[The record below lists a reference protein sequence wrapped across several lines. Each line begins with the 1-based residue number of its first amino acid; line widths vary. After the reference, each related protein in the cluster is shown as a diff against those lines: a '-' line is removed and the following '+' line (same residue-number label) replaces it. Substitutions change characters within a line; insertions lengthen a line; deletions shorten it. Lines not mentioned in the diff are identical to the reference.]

1 MGNEVLRLAG
11 RARVATPPAKPPLR
25 FLITIR
31 PGGNT
36 SVPQFA
42 PDFPRDTVLSSGS
55 PRGGSPGGV
64 ALPAFVRGWLDV
76 ERWMFDVPRFPVSLP
91 ALFPRHAPHP
101 SSGLRT
107 PIPGL
112 AMTWV

>member
-36 SVPQFA
+36 SVP
-42 PDFPRDTVLSSGS
+42 PVRSGLPSGHRRVIRS
-55 PRGGSPGGV
+55 PGGGSPGGV
-64 ALPAFVRGWLDV
+64 ALPAFVWGWLDL

-101 SSGLRT
+101 SSGLLT